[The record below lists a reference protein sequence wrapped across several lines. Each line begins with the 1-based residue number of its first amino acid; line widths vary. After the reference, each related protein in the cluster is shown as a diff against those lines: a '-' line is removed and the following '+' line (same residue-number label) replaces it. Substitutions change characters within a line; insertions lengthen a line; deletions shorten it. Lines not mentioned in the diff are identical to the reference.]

1 MRFFR
6 REAARGFT
14 LVEVMAAL
22 AILALGLTV
31 LLQSTAKT
39 VRAAEQSRMRGVAA
53 ALARGALW
61 DVEEQLRKDGFQ
73 ETDQSSEGDFEE
85 QGWPQIKWK
94 ADVRRVELPSPEQL
108 AAMAEQ
114 QAQQAAAAAA
124 AQAGAGAGTG
134 TGTGSAAPLMEGGG
148 GLLGMLSM
156 FGGGFTAEDVAGG
169 NFLAGGGYT
178 IIQDVFKVAIRK
190 IVLTVSWKAL
200 GQEES
205 FDVVYYVTDPD
216 AMNRVLG
223 GGISGAG
230 SDAYGQDAA
239 PPGTQ
244 LPSSGTG
251 ASTGSTGTKGSGST
265 TTGGGRR

>member
-1 MRFFR
+1 MSR
-6 REAARGFT
+6 ATQTRGFT
-14 LVEVMAAL
+14 LVEVMSAL

-39 VRAAEQSRMRGVAA
+39 IREAEASRMRGIAA
-53 ALARGALW
+53 ALARNALW
-61 DVEEQLRKDGFQ
+61 EVEEKLRKDGFQ
-73 ETDQSSEGDFEE
+73 ETDQSSEGDFDAE
-85 QGWPQIKWK
+85 GWPQIKWK
-94 ADVRRVELPSPEQL
+94 ADVRKVELPSPEQL
-108 AAMAEQ
+108 AAMAEE
-114 QAQQAAAAAA
+114 QARKAEAAAA
-124 AQAGAGAGTG
+124 AQAAAMAGGGTGAGTG
-134 TGTGSAAPLMEGGG
+134 AGSAEPLIDSGG

-190 IVLTVSWKAL
+190 IVLTVSWKVL
-200 GQEES
+200 GHEEQ

-223 GGISGAG
+223 GIAGAG
-230 SDAYGQDAA
+230 SDDYGQEAA

-244 LPSSGTG
+244 LPTDGKAQPPSTPSPGGT
-251 ASTGSTGTKGSGST
+251 
-265 TTGGGRR
+265 R